1 MSYTHELTILSDSRL
16 RVAPSKKIGDG
27 STQENVVEA
36 VVCKAKCTDDETGE
50 VASTDPWVEID
61 LTDLTAE
68 DFVAYEELTELPAR
82 AKTQLEAWGE
92 EQKSGLEA
100 QLAARAVASKEVV
113 PVWAA

>member
-27 STQENVVEA
+27 STQENVVES
-36 VVCKAKCTDDETGE
+36 VVCRAKCTDDETGE
-50 VASTDPWVEID
+50 VASTDPWVAID

-68 DFVAYEELTELPAR
+68 DFVAFDDLTGLPAR

-92 EQKSGLEA
+92 EQKAGLES
-100 QLAARAVASKEVV
+100 QLAARAVASKEQ
-113 PVWAA
+113 AAPWVA

>member
-1 MSYTHELTILSDSRL
+1 MAYTHELTITDRIQVSPSR
-16 RVAPSKKIGDG
+16 VIGDD
-27 STQENVVEA
+27 STQENVIEA
-36 VVCKAKCTDDETGE
+36 VVCIAKCTDDTGE
-50 VASTDPWVEID
+50 VASTDPWVSID
-61 LTDLTAE
+61 LSELTAG
-68 DFVAYEELTELPAR
+68 DFVAFDDLTGLPTR